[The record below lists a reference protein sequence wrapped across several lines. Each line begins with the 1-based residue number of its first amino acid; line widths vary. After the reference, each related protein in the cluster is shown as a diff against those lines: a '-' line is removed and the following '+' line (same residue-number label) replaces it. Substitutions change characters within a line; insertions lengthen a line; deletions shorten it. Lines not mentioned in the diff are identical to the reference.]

1 MAADALGDG
10 SKEVELK
17 LEFDPADAGRIEA
30 HPAFAASPPENQALI
45 SIYYDTGDGALRRA
59 GVYLRVRDNGT
70 RYVQTIKAAK
80 SDAEL
85 LERYEWEREVPGREP
100 DLDAAE
106 GTALAPLLTPE
117 VRESLRPLFVS
128 RIRRT
133 THRLEQDG
141 SEIEIAIDEGE
152 IVSSARHC
160 AVSEV
165 ELELKRGETAA
176 LFRLARILAE
186 TLPLRLAVKTKAER
200 GFELLEDGA
209 QPVER
214 AAPVDIPPEMPSAD
228 AFRAIARNCLR
239 QIIANEPAM
248 CAGNAEALHQMRI
261 GLRRLRAAISLFADM
276 VADAELPR
284 IKAELQWIT
293 KELGPA
299 RDLDV
304 FAQEVL
310 NPLQEAHPEDGGVAE
325 TQRNFEGRRAAAYA
339 QAAGSVR
346 SDRFRAALLDLA
358 EWIEIGPW
366 TREVDTEHVDTEHEA
381 WRSRPVAEHA
391 RKELRRLRKRIRSQG
406 SDLDELSVGQLHR
419 LRISAKRLRYATE
432 FFAAAFPGAKAA
444 KRWEKSLAALKD
456 LQDALGSLNDLAMR
470 QTLIGEETAG
480 HALGDYQANV
490 DRLLA
495 SAEKAY
501 KKFARTKAF
510 WKA

>member
-10 SKEVELK
+10 SKEIELK
-17 LEFDPADAGRIEA
+17 LEFDPADVGRIEA
-30 HPAFAASPPENQALI
+30 HPALAASPPEKQALI

-128 RIRRT
+128 RIRRKI
-133 THRLEQDG
+133 HRLEQDG
-141 SEIEIAIDEGE
+141 SEIEMAIDEGE
-152 IVSSARHC
+152 IVSSARQC

-165 ELELKRGETAA
+165 ELELKRGEPAA

-200 GFELLEDGA
+200 GFELLEGGA
-209 QPVER
+209 QPVEK
-214 AAPVDIPPEMPSAD
+214 AVPVDIPLEMPSAE

-248 CAGNAEALHQMRI
+248 CASNAEALHQMRI

-276 VADAELPR
+276 VADAALDR
-284 IKAELQWIT
+284 MKAELKWIT

-304 FAQEVL
+304 FALEILQ
-310 NPLQEAHPEDGGVAE
+310 PFLQEAHPEDADVAE
-325 TQRNFEGRRAAAYA
+325 THRNFGERLATAYA

-358 EWIEIGPW
+358 EWTEIGPW
-366 TREVDTEHVDTEHEA
+366 THEDDAEREALRV
-381 WRSRPVAEHA
+381 RPVAEHA
-391 RKELRRLRKRIRSQG
+391 RKALRRLRKQIRHQG
-406 SDLDELSVGQLHR
+406 SDLDELSVSQLHR
-419 LRISAKRLRYATE
+419 LRIRAKRLRYATE
-432 FFAAAFPGAKAA
+432 FFAATFPGAKAA
-444 KRWEKSLAALKD
+444 KRREKSLKALKD
-456 LQDALGSLNDLAMR
+456 LQDTLGSLNDLAMR
-470 QTLIGEETAG
+470 HTLAAGEITGYELVGYEA
-480 HALGDYQANV
+480 HADK
-490 DRLLA
+490 LLDA
-495 SAEKAY
+495 AKDAY
-501 KKFARTKAF
+501 KRFARIKAF
-510 WKA
+510 WKV

>member
-17 LEFDPADAGRIEA
+17 LEFDPADASRIEA
-30 HPAFAASPPENQALI
+30 HPALAASPPEKQALI

-80 SDAEL
+80 SDADL

-133 THRLEQDG
+133 IHRLGQG
-141 SEIEIAIDEGE
+141 GAEIEMAIDEGE

-200 GFELLEDGA
+200 GFELLEGGA
-209 QPVER
+209 QAVEK
-214 AAPVDIPPEMPSAD
+214 AAPVDIPPEIPSAE

-239 QIIANEPAM
+239 QIITNEPAM
-248 CAGNAEALHQMRI
+248 CASNAEALHQMRI
-261 GLRRLRAAISLFADM
+261 GLRRLRAVISLFADM
-276 VADAELPR
+276 VADAALDR

-304 FAQEVL
+304 FAVEVL
-310 NPLQEAHPEDGGVAE
+310 QPLQEAHPEDADVAE
-325 TQRNFEGRRAAAYA
+325 THRNFAERRAMAYA

-358 EWIEIGPW
+358 EWTEIGPW
-366 TREVDTEHVDTEHEA
+366 THENAEREALRV
-381 WRSRPVAEHA
+381 RPAAEHA
-391 RKELRRLRKRIRSQG
+391 RKALRRLRKQIRQQG
-406 SDLDELSVGQLHR
+406 SDLDELSVSHLHR
-419 LRISAKRLRYATE
+419 LRIRAKRLRYATE
-432 FFAAAFPGAKAA
+432 FFAATFPGAKAA
-444 KRWEKSLAALKD
+444 KRREKSLAALKD

-480 HALGDYQANV
+480 HALGDYETNV

-501 KKFARTKAF
+501 KKFSRAKPF

>member
-100 DLDAAE
+100 DLDAAV

-133 THRLEQDG
+133 IHHLEQDG

-176 LFRLARILAE
+176 LFRLARILTE
-186 TLPLRLAVKTKAER
+186 TLPIRLAVKTKAER
-200 GFELLEDGA
+200 GFELLEGGA

-214 AAPVDIPPEMPSAD
+214 AAPVDVPPVMPSAD

-239 QIIANEPAM
+239 QIIANEPAI

-276 VADAELPR
+276 VADAELDR

-310 NPLQEAHPEDGGVAE
+310 NSLQEAHPEDGGVAE

-358 EWIEIGPW
+358 EWTEIGPW
-366 TREVDTEHVDTEHEA
+366 TREVDSEHEA
-381 WRSRPVAEHA
+381 RRSRPVAEHA

-419 LRISAKRLRYATE
+419 LRIRAKRLRYATE
-432 FFAAAFPGAKAA
+432 FFATTFPGAKAA
-444 KRWEKSLAALKD
+444 KRREKSLAALKE

-470 QTLIGEETAG
+470 QTLIGGETAG
-480 HALGDYQANV
+480 HALGDYEAIV
-490 DRLLA
+490 DRLLS

-501 KKFARTKAF
+501 KKFARTKPF

>member
-30 HPAFAASPPENQALI
+30 HPALAASPPEKQALI

-133 THRLEQDG
+133 IHRLEQG
-141 SEIEIAIDEGE
+141 GAEIEMAIDEGE
-152 IVSSARHC
+152 IVSSTRQC

-165 ELELKRGETAA
+165 ELELKRGEPAA

-200 GFELLEDGA
+200 GFELLEGGA
-209 QPVER
+209 QAVEK
-214 AAPVDIPPEMPSAD
+214 AASVDIHLEMPSAE

-248 CAGNAEALHQMRI
+248 CASNAEALHQMRI

-276 VADAELPR
+276 VADAALDR

-304 FAQEVL
+304 FAVEVL
-310 NPLQEAHPEDGGVAE
+310 QPLQEAHPEDADVAE
-325 TQRNFEGRRAAAYA
+325 THRNFAERRAEAYA
-339 QAAGSVR
+339 QAAGSIR

-358 EWIEIGPW
+358 EWTEIGPW
-366 TREVDTEHVDTEHEA
+366 THEDGAEREALRV
-381 WRSRPVAEHA
+381 RPAAEHA
-391 RKELRRLRKRIRSQG
+391 RKALRRLRKQIRHQG
-406 SDLDELSVGQLHR
+406 SDLDELSVSQLHR
-419 LRISAKRLRYATE
+419 LRIRAKRLRYATE
-432 FFAAAFPGAKAA
+432 FFAATFPGAKAA
-444 KRWEKSLAALKD
+444 KRREKSLAALKD

-480 HALGDYQANV
+480 HARGDYEANV

-501 KKFARTKAF
+501 KKFSRAKPF

>member
-1 MAADALGDG
+1 MVVAADALGDG

-17 LEFDPADAGRIEA
+17 LEFDPADGGRIEA

-133 THRLEQDG
+133 IHRLEQDG

-152 IVSSARHC
+152 IVSSTRQC

-200 GFELLEDGA
+200 GFELLEGGA
-209 QPVER
+209 QAVER
-214 AAPVDIPPEMPSAD
+214 AAPVDIPPAMPSAD
-228 AFRAIARNCLR
+228 AFSAIARNCLR

-293 KELGPA
+293 KELGAA

-310 NPLQEAHPEDGGVAE
+310 NPLQEAHLEDGGVAE

-358 EWIEIGPW
+358 EWTEIGTW
-366 TREVDTEHVDTEHEA
+366 TRETDTDHEA
-381 WRSRPVAEHA
+381 RRSRPVAEHT
-391 RKELRRLRKRIRSQG
+391 RKELGRLRKRIRSQG
-406 SDLDELSVGQLHR
+406 SDLDELSVGQLHK
-419 LRISAKRLRYATE
+419 LRIRAKRLRYATE
-432 FFAAAFPGAKAA
+432 FFATTFPGAKAA
-444 KRWEKSLAALKD
+444 KRREKSLAALKD

-470 QTLIGEETAG
+470 QTLIGEVTAG
-480 HALGDYQANV
+480 HALGDYEASV

-501 KKFARTKAF
+501 KKFARTKSF